1 MGTKPRGADKQ
12 TLRRVLNAMRPLI
25 SFQMIV
31 RSTVS
36 FLFSLFMGGG
46 GVLTILYG
54 VQSSFVHLSII
65 IIKEV

>member
-1 MGTKPRGADKQ
+1 MGTKQRGADKQ

-36 FLFSLFMGGG
+36 FSFSLFMGVGGGG
-46 GVLTILYG
+46 GVDNFIWCA
-54 VQSSFVHLSII
+54 
-65 IIKEV
+65 IKFRAFINYYN

>member
-12 TLRRVLNAMRPLI
+12 TLRRSLSDDCAQYRFFLI
-25 SFQMIV
+25 F
-31 RSTVS
+31 T
-36 FLFSLFMGGG
+36 FYGEGG